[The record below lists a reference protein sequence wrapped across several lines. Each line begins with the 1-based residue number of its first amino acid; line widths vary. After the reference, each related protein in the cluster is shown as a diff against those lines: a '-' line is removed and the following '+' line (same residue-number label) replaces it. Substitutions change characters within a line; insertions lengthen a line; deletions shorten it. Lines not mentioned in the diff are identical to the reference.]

1 MMVLMEITT
10 WHDIENGHHIDNDDN
25 DGFVEEL
32 SGANYSDCVTDG

>member
-25 DGFVEEL
+25 DGFVEE
-32 SGANYSDCVTDG
+32 